1 MGKEYPMGAD
11 FFHKRLHAAFAR
23 HRHVQDVAEVERLL
37 KRADFVR
44 RELEALYYLRKY
56 RAMKARYYDP
66 HIYGDESS
74 QTSSTSFTSQE
85 KLHVSQIEK
94 TESG

>member
-1 MGKEYPMGAD
+1 MGAD

-23 HRHVQDVAEVERLL
+23 HRHVRDVAEVERLL
-37 KRADFVR
+37 ARADFVR

-66 HIYGDESS
+66 QIYGEESS
-74 QTSSTSFTSQE
+74 EASSTSFTAQE
-85 KLHVSQIEK
+85 NLHVSHIEK
-94 TESG
+94 TETG